1 MIARN
6 VNQAPSEWN
15 VISLDRSTCFSCR
28 AFAHTEFEALPE
40 SEVAALNDAKVTRVY
55 QPGEAVF
62 QEGEFGAG
70 VYCVGAGTI
79 CTRKTVAS
87 GASVPFRLKYPG
99 DTLGLRAFM
108 FGDRHTFDAE
118 ALEESRVC
126 LLDGNIIR
134 QLLSRNI
141 NLALAFIRRLGED
154 LSLAEDR
161 VVHRGGLNA
170 RMRLAQL
177 LVNFIEFHG
186 IVGKD
191 GVLTFKLRFSGKDM
205 AAVLGITM
213 RTFSSHLR
221 CLQRDGILEV
231 DGRNVQVHDFSRLM
245 DEAELSRT

>member
-6 VNQAPSEWN
+6 AHKYPAEWN
-15 VISLDRSTCFSCR
+15 VASFDRATCFSCR
-28 AFAHTEFEALPE
+28 AFADTEFEALPE
-40 SEVAALNDAKVTRVY
+40 TEMKALDDAKVTRVY
-55 QPGEAVF
+55 QPGEPVF
-62 QEGEFGAG
+62 LEGEFGAG
-70 VYCVGAGTI
+70 IYCVGAGTV
-79 CTRKTVAS
+79 CTRKTVSS

-99 DTLGLRAFM
+99 DTLGLRAFIV
-108 FGDRHTFDAE
+108 GGRHAFTAE

-141 NLALAFIRRLGED
+141 NLALAFIRRLGDD

-170 RMRLAQL
+170 RVRLAQM

-186 IVGKD
+186 IVSKD
-191 GVLTFKLRFSGKDM
+191 GVLIFKLPFTGKDM
-205 AAVLGITM
+205 AAVLGITE

-221 CLQRDGILEV
+221 CL
-231 DGRNVQVHDFSRLM
+231 
-245 DEAELSRT
+245 